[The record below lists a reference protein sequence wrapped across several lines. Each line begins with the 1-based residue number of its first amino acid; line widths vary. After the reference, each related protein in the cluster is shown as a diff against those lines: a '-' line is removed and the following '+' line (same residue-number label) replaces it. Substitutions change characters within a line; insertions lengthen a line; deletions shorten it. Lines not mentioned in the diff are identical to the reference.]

1 MTKSLNSLEEQM
13 SKLTPEHRAVLRQA
27 FDSVPRGLPMGSDE
41 LAARLRMPLRKICQ
55 CLEEL
60 QAMGFIQTDKG
71 GTIAGAAG
79 LSLSPTRHRL
89 TANGQELY
97 AWCAEDAVGIPAALG
112 WNAKISSSCG
122 QCSSPIT
129 IYMAGGE
136 ICEPCWTTS
145 VRLWLSDVADG
156 PVCTQTCPHILFFCR
171 HEHGERWAGEH
182 PQNSGC
188 LIKLDEAV
196 EIGRR
201 LWGWMVNSVDQ
212 SRYNVVSFG

>member
-1 MTKSLNSLEEQM
+1 MKPFDSLQGEI

-27 FDSVPRGLPMGSDE
+27 FDSVAGGFPIGRGE
-41 LAARLRMPLRKICQ
+41 LAAFLRLPLRTISQ
-55 CLEEL
+55 HLDELE
-60 QAMGFIQTDKG
+60 AWGFIQTDKEDAV
-71 GTIAGAAG
+71 AGAAG

-89 TANGQELY
+89 TVSGQELY
-97 AWCAEDAVGIPAALG
+97 TWCAEDAIGIPAALG

-122 QCSSPIT
+122 QCGSPIT
-129 IYMAGGE
+129 VYMAGGQ

-156 PVCTQTCPHILFFCR
+156 PICTQTCPHVLFFCR

-182 PQNSGC
+182 PQNSGR

-201 LWGWMVNSVDQ
+201 LWGWMADSVDQ
-212 SRYNVVSFG
+212 SRYNVIGVG